1 MGSSGSRNRRHRAK
15 RTGNGSG
22 ALVSSCAS
30 SDVSQPAA
38 DAFHLYAHD
47 DELAERV
54 CASAVVRSV
63 AAGLLVD
70 ANTWFARCEAADE
83 AAGESEQTRK
93 TKRRDGSPTP
103 ATKLDE
109 ARHPREK
116 NMLERIASESDADGG
131 ISTPSL
137 KDSVRLEKL
146 QREFGSVVKANGQKI
161 SAFVR
166 SWRERV
172 WKLHTEVQESYEKT
186 LESAIRE
193 HERTWVAHRDAEK
206 RFHKLTGLK
215 GKRQSGEDSLET
227 QKSVDSVNTE
237 INALIAQLERLEEL
251 IKQRC
256 EDFTAYY
263 IPHITHAIHL
273 YSLNQIDKFEECN
286 DSVALT
292 AATSVEALR
301 EEFHSMVLPS
311 KAALESP
318 PTPPKMKT
326 SKRRH
331 GDVSS
336 LPSTSAASAT
346 SDAEELEEGE
356 IREQEPPKPTA
367 PKAEAQGSVVAS
379 AAAA

>member
-1 MGSSGSRNRRHRAK
+1 MSAC
-15 RTGNGSG
+15 T
-22 ALVSSCAS
+22 S
-30 SDVSQPAA
+30 SDASAPGAET
-38 DAFHLYAHD
+38 FHLYAHD

-63 AAGLLVD
+63 AAGMLVD

-83 AAGESEQTRK
+83 AMSESENARK
-93 TKRRDGSPTP
+93 VKRRDSSPTP

-146 QREFGSVVKANGQKI
+146 QREFGAVVNANGQKI

-172 WKLHTEVQESYEKT
+172 WKLHTEAQESYEKT

-193 HERTWVAHRDAEK
+193 HERTWIAHRDAEK
-206 RFHKLTGLK
+206 RFHALTGLK
-215 GKRQSGEDSLET
+215 GKRRSGEDSLET
-227 QKSVDSVNTE
+227 QKSIDSVNTE
-237 INALIAQLERLEEL
+237 INALVAQLERLEEL

-256 EDFTAYY
+256 EEFTAYY
-263 IPHITHAIHL
+263 IPHITHAIQL
-273 YSLNQIDKFEECN
+273 CSLNQIEKFEECN
-286 DSVALT
+286 DTIALT
-292 AATSVEALR
+292 AATSIEALR
-301 EEFHSMVLPS
+301 EEFQSMILPS

-326 SKRRH
+326 SKRKH
-331 GDVSS
+331 GDASS
-336 LPSTSAASAT
+336 LPSMSVASAAS
-346 SDAEELEEGE
+346 DADELEEGE
-356 IREQEPPKPTA
+356 IREQETPKLA
-367 PKAEAQGSVVAS
+367 SPKAEVLETIIAS